1 MSIIWSNILMLA
13 IMYNCI
19 TAGFFFGIPG
29 FPESVWLYLEFLA
42 EIIFLI
48 DIGMRL
54 IFVTFFKK

>member
-1 MSIIWSNILMLA
+1 MLA